1 MFNANATFLLLDAAQ
16 RIILLVGAQHA
27 VTLFVQR
34 NILDTKLASVPT
46 TRWQTEIQPNMPKGG
61 FYTLKKGQVA
71 ALDIKDVSDITKQKA
86 VRARLLAEGYGFL
99 LWHANMATEAYWST
113 SSIDY
118 SDLPLLATQRQALID
133 LYATTKG
140 LSQAEAKKQLDFD
153 EQTLFTLALRRKEIL
168 WKYEDSLLKVSNQTE
183 LDAWKNG
190 VKNDTINVGAV

>member
-16 RIILLVGAQHA
+16 RTILLVGAQHA

-34 NILDTKLASVPT
+34 NILDTKLASFVT
-46 TRWQTEIQPNMPKGG
+46 TRWQTEVQPNMPKGS
-61 FYTLKKGQVA
+61 FYTLKKGEVSA
-71 ALDIKDVSDITKQKA
+71 IDIKEVSDITKQKA
-86 VRARLLAEGYGFL
+86 LRARLLADGYGFL
-99 LWHANMATEAYWST
+99 LWYANMATEAYWST

-140 LSQAEAKKQLDFD
+140 LSQAEAQKQFDFD
-153 EQTLFTLALRRKEIL
+153 EQTLLTLALRRKEIL
-168 WKYEDSLLKVSNQTE
+168 WKYEESLLKVTNQSQ
-183 LDAWKNG
+183 LNSWKDV